1 MSDVS
6 GVGNIT
12 DTDSEVDIVPRLLG
26 NNSLWLNGLN
36 DSDTDSDDED
46 FRAGENAVNDD
57 NDTDSLTG
65 IMTTPKTKFQSI
77 IDGSDSSSR
86 SLNVLSPDCHPIP
99 SGTSFSPA
107 AWIVGRSYSNYQ
119 VARMLS

>member
-1 MSDVS
+1 MLFVLDVS
-6 GVGNIT
+6 GVGNFS

-46 FRAGENAVNDD
+46 FAVGELLDGENPRNDD

-65 IMTTPKTKFQSI
+65 MTNDAIF
-77 IDGSDSSSR
+77 
-86 SLNVLSPDCHPIP
+86 
-99 SGTSFSPA
+99 
-107 AWIVGRSYSNYQ
+107 
-119 VARMLS
+119 

>member
-1 MSDVS
+1 MLFILDVS
-6 GVGNIT
+6 GVGNFS

-46 FRAGENAVNDD
+46 FAVGELLDGENPRNDD

-65 IMTTPKTKFQSI
+65 MTKWYF
-77 IDGSDSSSR
+77 
-86 SLNVLSPDCHPIP
+86 
-99 SGTSFSPA
+99 SG
-107 AWIVGRSYSNYQ
+107 
-119 VARMLS
+119 

>member
-1 MSDVS
+1 MLFVLDVS
-6 GVGNIT
+6 GVGNFS

-46 FRAGENAVNDD
+46 FAVGELLDGENPRNDD

-65 IMTTPKTKFQSI
+65 ITNDAIF
-77 IDGSDSSSR
+77 
-86 SLNVLSPDCHPIP
+86 
-99 SGTSFSPA
+99 
-107 AWIVGRSYSNYQ
+107 
-119 VARMLS
+119 

>member
-6 GVGNIT
+6 GVGNISE
-12 DTDSEVDIVPRLLG
+12 TDSEVDIVPRLLG

-46 FRAGENAVNDD
+46 FRAGENAANDD

-65 IMTTPKTKFQSI
+65 IITTSKTKFQSI
-77 IDGSDSSSR
+77 PVGSDRSSR
-86 SLNVLSPDCHPIP
+86 SLNVFHQITPQFCPAKVTAP
-99 SGTSFSPA
+99 SC
-107 AWIVGRSYSNYQ
+107 
-119 VARMLS
+119 LKC

>member
-1 MSDVS
+1 MSGVS
-6 GVGNIT
+6 GVGNFS

-46 FRAGENAVNDD
+46 FAVGELLDGENPRNDD

-65 IMTTPKTKFQSI
+65 MTKWYF
-77 IDGSDSSSR
+77 
-86 SLNVLSPDCHPIP
+86 
-99 SGTSFSPA
+99 SG
-107 AWIVGRSYSNYQ
+107 
-119 VARMLS
+119 

>member
-1 MSDVS
+1 MLFVLDVS
-6 GVGNIT
+6 GVGNFS

-46 FRAGENAVNDD
+46 FAVGELLDGENPRNDD

-65 IMTTPKTKFQSI
+65 MTKWYF
-77 IDGSDSSSR
+77 
-86 SLNVLSPDCHPIP
+86 
-99 SGTSFSPA
+99 SG
-107 AWIVGRSYSNYQ
+107 
-119 VARMLS
+119 

>member
-1 MSDVS
+1 MLFVLDVS
-6 GVGNIT
+6 GVGNFS

-46 FRAGENAVNDD
+46 FAVGELLDGENPRNDD

-65 IMTTPKTKFQSI
+65 MTK
-77 IDGSDSSSR
+77 
-86 SLNVLSPDCHPIP
+86 
-99 SGTSFSPA
+99 
-107 AWIVGRSYSNYQ
+107 
-119 VARMLS
+119 

>member
-1 MSDVS
+1 MLFILDVS
-6 GVGNIT
+6 GVGNFS

-46 FRAGENAVNDD
+46 FAVGELLDGENPRNDD

-65 IMTTPKTKFQSI
+65 IANGIFLDELQ
-77 IDGSDSSSR
+77 
-86 SLNVLSPDCHPIP
+86 
-99 SGTSFSPA
+99 
-107 AWIVGRSYSNYQ
+107 
-119 VARMLS
+119 

>member
-1 MSDVS
+1 MSFVLDVS
-6 GVGNIT
+6 GVGNFS

-46 FRAGENAVNDD
+46 FAVGELLDGENPRNDD

-65 IMTTPKTKFQSI
+65 IT
-77 IDGSDSSSR
+77 
-86 SLNVLSPDCHPIP
+86 
-99 SGTSFSPA
+99 
-107 AWIVGRSYSNYQ
+107 NY
-119 VARMLS
+119 AIF

>member
-1 MSDVS
+1 MLFVLDVS
-6 GVGNIT
+6 GVGNFS

-46 FRAGENAVNDD
+46 FTAELQDGENPRNDD

-65 IMTTPKTKFQSI
+65 ITN
-77 IDGSDSSSR
+77 DGIYWMNFNDF
-86 SLNVLSPDCHPIP
+86 LL
-99 SGTSFSPA
+99 
-107 AWIVGRSYSNYQ
+107 
-119 VARMLS
+119 

>member
-46 FRAGENAVNDD
+46 FRAGENAANDD

-65 IMTTPKTKFQSI
+65 IITTPNPKTKFQSI
-77 IDGSDSSSR
+77 IDGSDRSSR
-86 SLNVLSPDCHPIP
+86 SLNVLSPDCHPNP
-99 SGTSFSPA
+99 FGTSFSPA
-107 AWIVGRSYSNYQ
+107 A
-119 VARMLS
+119 

>member
-1 MSDVS
+1 MS
-6 GVGNIT
+6 GTGNFS

-46 FRAGENAVNDD
+46 FRAGDGPGNED

-65 IMTTPKTKFQSI
+65 ITKSLNSYQIDPIDNPFISFSDSSDSESSQSS
-77 IDGSDSSSR
+77 SDSSSD
-86 SLNVLSPDCHPIP
+86 SDDSD
-99 SGTSFSPA
+99 
-107 AWIVGRSYSNYQ
+107 
-119 VARMLS
+119 

>member
-1 MSDVS
+1 MSENWNKLLMSDLS
-6 GVGNIT
+6 GVGNFS

-46 FRAGENAVNDD
+46 FRAGENPGNDA

-65 IMTTPKTKFQSI
+65 TTTTVQTTVFFFI
-77 IDGSDSSSR
+77 IC
-86 SLNVLSPDCHPIP
+86 VLFILLD
-99 SGTSFSPA
+99 
-107 AWIVGRSYSNYQ
+107 
-119 VARMLS
+119 